1 MRAREFLP
9 EAAQGFSDR
18 KSAAMVKTLA
28 FPDMPSNNPYRA
40 YRFAMAMAN
49 HDIKNEVGPA
59 DEYAVIS
66 AYTEGEE
73 EIIAAAIKKTG
84 ERHITVAD
92 RGSHEPDSTN
102 KSSPVAQIKKNR
114 FGV

>member
-9 EAAQGFSDR
+9 EAAQGFNDR
-18 KSAAMVKTLA
+18 KSSVMVKTLA
-28 FPDMPSNNPYRA
+28 FPSMPSNNPYLA

-49 HDIKNEVGPA
+49 HEIKNETGPT

-66 AYTEGEE
+66 AYTKGEE
-73 EIIAAAIKKTG
+73 EIIAAAVKKTG

-92 RGSHEPDSTN
+92 KNSREPKTTN
-102 KSSPVAQIKKNR
+102 IASPVAQIKKNR